1 MLSND
6 AARFLVEELHLVAL
20 QEACVA
26 NRFIELITHSEE
38 NGEAKVAPRDV
49 PWAYTEDDWLIYDK
63 NVEWCN
69 GRLKIQV

>member
-1 MLSND
+1 M
-6 AARFLVEELHLVAL
+6 AL